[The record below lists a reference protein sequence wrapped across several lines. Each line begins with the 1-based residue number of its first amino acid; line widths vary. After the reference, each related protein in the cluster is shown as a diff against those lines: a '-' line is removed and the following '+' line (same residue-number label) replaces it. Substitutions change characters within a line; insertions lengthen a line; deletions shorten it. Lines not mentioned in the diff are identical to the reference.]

1 MRRKRKYDT
10 LYDMTYEKKNS
21 GSLDVLRRK
30 VMKKNL
36 QRVGKLGMLAVMGLA
51 AMSVTVACGKTEPRG
66 TTGPDN
72 SAEAIEN
79 VSTVTLE
86 TTVAVETTGATESAK
101 AEETTAGVV
110 GLGNP
115 WVEADEET
123 VNATAGLSIHA
134 PEGATDVVYSY
145 AKINDREY
153 IAQVTYQLDGVDWV
167 YRIQPALELTD
178 ISGMYYTWNVEE
190 DGTVK
195 NRPAKFMA
203 YSDAKE
209 GATTIDD
216 VFYVQVVNWYDV
228 VPGVTYSLSASGK
241 NVNGMDI
248 SVYAESIFQ
257 PLQGNVG

>member
-1 MRRKRKYDT
+1 
-10 LYDMTYEKKNS
+10 
-21 GSLDVLRRK
+21 
-30 VMKKNL
+30 MKKNL

-51 AMSVTVACGKTEPRG
+51 AMSVTVACGKTEPKG
-66 TTGPDN
+66 TAGADH

-79 VSTVTLE
+79 VSTV
-86 TTVAVETTGATESAK
+86 AVETTAAAESAK

-145 AKINDREY
+145 MKVNDREY

-178 ISGMYYTWNVEE
+178 ISGMYYPWNVEE

-241 NVNGMDI
+241 NVNGKDI

>member
-1 MRRKRKYDT
+1 
-10 LYDMTYEKKNS
+10 
-21 GSLDVLRRK
+21 
-30 VMKKNL
+30 MKKNL
-36 QRVGKLGMLAVMGLA
+36 QRVGKLGMLAIMGLA
-51 AMSVTVACGKTEPRG
+51 VMSVTVACGKKELRETAG
-66 TTGPDN
+66 ADH

-79 VSTVTLE
+79 VSTAAAG
-86 TTVAVETTGATESAK
+86 TTVAV
-101 AEETTAGVV
+101 ETTAGVV

-145 AKINDREY
+145 MKVNDREY
-153 IAQVTYQLDGVDWV
+153 MAQVTYQLDGVDWV

-178 ISGMYYTWNVEE
+178 ISGMYYPWIVEE
-190 DGTVK
+190 DGTIK

-241 NVNGMDI
+241 M
-248 SVYAESIFQ
+248 
-257 PLQGNVG
+257 